1 MKPKQSTT
9 YLRPVI
15 VKEAPELKSYPH
27 DSLPRPYT
35 GMGEDY
41 EVLPGNKRTTRH
53 RVSLRLDFEPN
64 EIELAKEFVERI
76 NALIS
81 KIESTR

>member
-1 MKPKQSTT
+1 
-9 YLRPVI
+9 
-15 VKEAPELKSYPH
+15 
-27 DSLPRPYT
+27 
-35 GMGEDY
+35 MGEDY

-81 KIESTR
+81 KIESNR